1 MARKTLGL
9 IGYGSFGQF
18 MTPHLTPHLDV
29 RASNRSDKSAE
40 AARLGA
46 RYVTQTEAAACD
58 VVLLCMPVQNMEV
71 VLQDISGHIRP
82 GALVADVAS
91 VKIRPVALMEQ
102 YIPAHAEIVGLH
114 PMFGPQSGRDGIR
127 GLKCVL
133 CDVRTTRLAAV
144 ETFLAETLGL
154 QVLSMTPERHDH
166 EIAYIQGLTHWIS
179 RAVRMMPLPDVAMST
194 VAYDHFLQIGEIL
207 KQDSI
212 ALFRTIENE
221 NPLAAGVRREFLAA
235 LQALEAQL
243 AEGDASVPSTA
254 G

>member
-18 MTPHLTPHLDV
+18 MTPHLTRHMDV
-29 RASNRSDKSAE
+29 LASNRSDKSAE

-46 RYVTQTEAAACD
+46 RYVSQAEAAECD
-58 VVLLCMPVQNMEV
+58 VVVLCMPVQNMEA
-71 VLQDISGHIRP
+71 VLRDIAGRIRP

-91 VKIRPVALMEQ
+91 VKIRPVALMEEH
-102 YIPAHAEIVGLH
+102 IPAHAEIVGLH

-144 ETFLAETLGL
+144 EAFLAETLGL

-207 KQDSI
+207 KQDSF

-221 NPLAAGVRREFLAA
+221 NPLAAGVRQAFMAA
-235 LQALEAQL
+235 LQELETQL
-243 AEGDASVPSTA
+243 AAPDAR
-254 G
+254 

>member
-18 MTPHLTPHLDV
+18 MTPHLTPHMEV
-29 RASNRSDKSAE
+29 YAANRSDKSAD

-46 RYVTQTEAAACD
+46 RYVPQAEAAACD
-58 VVLLCMPVQNMEV
+58 VVVLCMPVQNMEA
-71 VLQDISGHIRP
+71 VLQEIAGQIRP

-91 VKIRPVALMEQ
+91 VKIRPVALMEA

-114 PMFGPQSGRDGIR
+114 PMFGPQSGRGGIG

-133 CDVRTTRLAAV
+133 CDVRSRRAAAV
-144 ETFLAETLGL
+144 ERFLAETLGL
-154 QVLSMTPERHDH
+154 QVLTMTPERHDH

-194 VAYDHFLQIGEIL
+194 TAYDHFLQIGEIL
-207 KQDSI
+207 KQDSF

-221 NPLAAGVRREFLAA
+221 NPLAADVRKEFMAA
-235 LQALEAQL
+235 LQTLEAQL
-243 AEGDASVPSTA
+243 ADPDTP
-254 G
+254 